1 MTLRG
6 GSTTARPQNWE
17 AGSTSSVEP
26 RGSMWDGASMWVPV
40 WEAMVNWVS
49 RNPSRVREPVGL
61 MEGAAEPGYMGISG
75 VMVWVRSIIMG
86 GSFLSFHAAGH
97 GAFSKFW
104 ESGSPLV
111 REAQQVVHACL
122 KISGQKDQL
131 CGGDVDASG
140 LDCLIMALGF
150 SKQLGHRLLRDLA
163 VPAQLLQALGKNRQ
177 NHIHRG
183 VPFY

>member
-6 GSTTARPQNWE
+6 GRSDTSSTTARPQNWE

-104 ESGSPLV
+104 ESALLLV
-111 REAQQVVHACL
+111 REAQQVVP
-122 KISGQKDQL
+122 
-131 CGGDVDASG
+131 
-140 LDCLIMALGF
+140 
-150 SKQLGHRLLRDLA
+150 RLFENIRPKRSA
-163 VPAQLLQALGKNRQ
+163 VW
-177 NHIHRG
+177 RG
-183 VPFY
+183 R